1 MTGGATLRPG
11 VYIVNIHVHNAVV
24 AHGYHH
30 GDLRAA
36 LIEAAMRALDRTGT
50 LPSWRTLARACRVS
64 HAAPY
69 RHFTSLEDL
78 EAAVIEECFRRLQ
91 RFLERALQGAADPV
105 VRLGEGI
112 RAYLRF
118 ARRHPH
124 WYGLMFGRIV
134 DLKRYPG
141 ATQAGQETYGILW
154 RAVRDC
160 GVGDPEA
167 VSFVLW
173 AAHHGM
179 ADLFRRDLR
188 AGVRSSDQRIV
199 DGLIEMSL
207 AYARA
212 QNARR

>member
-1 MTGGATLRPG
+1 VTGGATVRPC
-11 VYIVNIHVHNAVV
+11 VYSVNIRGHNAGV

-36 LIEAAMRALDRTGT
+36 LIDAALRALDRQGA

-69 RHFTSLEDL
+69 RHFASLEDL
-78 EAAVIEECFRRLQ
+78 EAAVIEECFRRLE
-91 RFLERALQGAADPV
+91 RFLERALRGVADPV
-105 VRLGEGI
+105 ARLGEGI

-134 DLKRYPG
+134 DLKRYP
-141 ATQAGQETYGILW
+141 AAAQAGQDAYGILW

-160 GVGDPEA
+160 GVRDPGA

-173 AAHHGM
+173 ASHHGM

-188 AGVRSSDQRIV
+188 AGVRAAERQLV
-199 DGLIEMSL
+199 DGLVEMSL

-212 QNARR
+212 QSARR